1 MPGAVAAA
9 GSSRREAMGK
19 HFDDLSKAFASGV
32 SRRQAL
38 MGALGGV
45 GAAVAAT
52 VVPGRGR
59 ALAQTNAGFATQCA
73 NFCGVYCTQQA
84 TVVNGNLTYINHCRK
99 QCIAEASM
107 GQGACFGING
117 APLYKLGCHSFVVN
131 ATNTGAQCPPG
142 QVCCNN
148 RCCDPELC
156 FDLSTSAFSGSV
168 FTNGLEPY
176 FKPSY
181 FGPTE
186 TAEICLGCPQTA

>member
-1 MPGAVAAA
+1 
-9 GSSRREAMGK
+9 MGK
-19 HFDDLSKAFASGV
+19 RFDDLSKAFASGV

-59 ALAQTNAGFATQCA
+59 ALASTNYAVACA

-84 TVVNGNLTYINHCRK
+84 TVVNGNLAYINHCRE

-107 GQGACFGING
+107 GQGACFAING
-117 APLYKLGCHSFVVN
+117 APLYRLGCHSFGVN
-131 ATNTGAQCPPG
+131 GSGPINCPPG
-142 QVCCNN
+142 QICCNS
-148 RCCDPELC
+148 RCCKPELC
-156 FDLSTSAFSGSV
+156 FDLSASFYSFFTNGGYY

-176 FKPSY
+176 FSVFPELPEGEDQY
-181 FGPTE
+181 VR
-186 TAEICLGCPQTA
+186 TAEICLGCPQTV